1 MKTYWRIISYA
12 RPYLVHV
19 ILYTVFT
26 LLAVLFAGFMF
37 TLLQPLLEML
47 FYSGDQQASSTVQK
61 VAPDLNSLIDWVS
74 AKARKIQETGG
85 KSQALLYITLFIAVI
100 NLAGNFFRFLSSYLL
115 GTIRTRVIERIREN
129 VFTRMIG
136 LHIGYVEGERKG
148 DIMTKVTSDVSEVEN
163 SVVTTFESVVRDPL
177 QIIIFLS
184 IMIYKSWE
192 LTLFMFGVLPVAAV
206 LIAYVSKSM
215 RRDARDTQQIYG
227 RIMSVVDET
236 ISGIRI
242 IKAFH
247 AEGFTKRLFGG
258 LNKEYSR
265 LSRKQWHKRAVVP
278 VFSETTSVIAVGLI
292 MWFGGNMVYDG
303 QMKAAEFIAYIALFS
318 QLLKPAKSFSQA
330 FGNIYRGMASAERI
344 FDLIDTPP
352 EITDNPAA
360 EPVTDFKSKI
370 EIRNL
375 SFAYVNDVPV
385 LRDISLTIEK
395 GKVYALVGPSGSG
408 KSTMAE
414 LVLRFYDPTHGGI
427 FLDGK
432 DLRDIRLENL
442 RNLTAVVTQE
452 PILFNDTVHNNIAF
466 GMDNVDRDKVIEAA
480 KAANAH
486 DFISEME
493 HGYDTLVGDRGGFLS
508 GGQRQRISIARAL
521 LKNPPILILDE
532 ATSALDTSSEKI
544 VQDALYKLM
553 AHRTSLVIAHR
564 LSTIQD
570 ADEIIVLEKG
580 RIAERGSHTEL
591 IEMDGIYKSLYQLQQ
606 LED

>member
-1 MKTYWRIISYA
+1 M
-12 RPYLVHV
+12 LVP
-19 ILYTVFT
+19 
-26 LLAVLFAGFMF
+26 M
-37 TLLQPLLEML
+37 LEML
-47 FYSGDQQASSTVQK
+47 FYGKTTTTGAAADFSFSFNTVRE
-61 VAPDLNSLIDWVS
+61 WVS
-74 AKARKIQETGG
+74 LKAQHIQ
-85 KSQALLYITLFIAVI
+85 SQDGQGAALLYVTLFIAGL
-100 NLAGNFFRFLSSYLL
+100 NFMGNFFRFLSSYLL

-129 VFTRMIG
+129 VFTRMVG

-163 SVVTTFESVVRDPL
+163 SVVVTFESVLRDPL
-177 QIIIFLS
+177 TIIVFFGVLL
-184 IMIYKSWE
+184 YQSWE
-192 LTLFMFGVLPVAAV
+192 LTLFMLAVLPFAAIS
-206 LIAYVSKSM
+206 IAIVSKSM
-215 RRDARDTQQIYG
+215 RKDARQTQNTYG

-247 AEGFTKRLFGG
+247 AEGFTKRLFGK
-258 LNKEYSR
+258 LNKDYSKLAR
-265 LSRKQWHKRAVVP
+265 RQWHKRAVVP
-278 VFSETTSVIAVGLI
+278 AFSETASVISIAII
-292 MWFGGNMVYDG
+292 MWFGGNMVYEG
-303 QMKAAEFIAYIALFS
+303 EMKAAEFIGYIAIFS
-318 QLLKPAKSFSQA
+318 QLLKPAKSFSNA
-330 FGNIYRGMASAERI
+330 FGNIDRGTASGERI
-344 FDLIDTPP
+344 FSLIDTPP
-352 EITDNPAA
+352 EIVENPRAVA
-360 EPVTDFKSKI
+360 VTDFKEKI
-370 EIRNL
+370 DIQSL
-375 SFAYVNDVPV
+375 SFAYSNEVTV
-385 LRDISLTIEK
+385 LHNINLTIEK

-408 KSTMAE
+408 KSTLAE
-414 LVLRFYDPTHGGI
+414 LVLRFYDPTGGRI
-427 FLDGK
+427 LLDGK
-432 DLRDIRLENL
+432 DLRDIKLENL
-442 RNLTAVVTQE
+442 RDLTAVVTQE

-466 GMDNVDRDKVIEAA
+466 GMDNVDREKVIEAA

-580 RIAERGSHTEL
+580 RIAERGSHSEL
-591 IEMDGIYKSLYQLQQ
+591 IERDGIYKSLYQLQQ

>member
-37 TLLQPLLEML
+37 ALLQPLLEML
-47 FYSGDQQASSTVQK
+47 FDKPATEKSVGIQNIAIS
-61 VAPDLNSLIDWVS
+61 LNSLINWVS
-74 AKARKIQETGG
+74 AKAQHIKNTEG
-85 KSQALLYITLFIAVI
+85 KSQALLYITLFIAGI
-100 NLAGNFFRFLSSYLL
+100 NLVGNFFRFLSSYLL
-115 GTIRTRVIERIREN
+115 GTIRTRVIERIRDN
-129 VFTRMIG
+129 VFTRMLG

-163 SVVTTFESVVRDPL
+163 SVVVTFESIVRDPL
-177 QIIIFLS
+177 TIIVFLS

-192 LTLFMFGVLPVAAV
+192 LTLFMFGVLPVAAI
-206 LIAYVSKSM
+206 LIAFVSKSLQK
-215 RRDARDTQQIYG
+215 DARETQHIFG

-247 AEGFTKRLFGG
+247 AEAFTNKLFGRF
-258 LNKEYSR
+258 NKEYSQLTR
-265 LSRKQWHKRAVVP
+265 RQWHKRAVVP
-278 VFSETTSVIAVGLI
+278 AFSETASVIAVALI
-292 MWFGGNMVYDG
+292 MWFGGNMVYKG
-303 QMKAAEFIAYIALFS
+303 QMAAAEFIAYIALFS
-318 QLLKPAKSFSQA
+318 QLLKPAKSFSSA
-330 FGNIYRGMASAERI
+330 FGNIYRGIASGERL
-344 FDLIDTPP
+344 FSLIDTPV
-352 EITDNPAA
+352 EVTDNPNA
-360 EPVTDFKSKI
+360 EPVTDFKDKV

-375 SFAYVNDVPV
+375 HFAYSNEIPV
-385 LRDISLTIEK
+385 LNDINLTIEK

-408 KSTMAE
+408 KSTLAE
-414 LVLRFYDPTHGGI
+414 LVLRFYDPTGGSI
-427 FLDGK
+427 LLDGK
-432 DLRDIRLENL
+432 DLRNIRLQNL
-442 RNLTAVVTQE
+442 RALTAVVTQE

-486 DFISEME
+486 GFIMEME
-493 HGYDTLVGDRGGFLS
+493 QGYDTPVGDRGGLLS
-508 GGQRQRISIARAL
+508 GGQRQRLSIARAL

-580 RIAERGSHTEL
+580 RIAERGTHADL
-591 IEMDGIYKSLYQLQQ
+591 IARNGIYTSLYQLQQ
-606 LED
+606 LEV